1 MTLVNNGKHLV
12 VANAPVK
19 EIAEL
24 RRATE
29 KVSDFTVDKTYTLD
43 RLLKD
48 NQGAYEIEMTVKP
61 TANFNFKLIN
71 KKGENLKFTFDLAKG
86 NLIVDRSN
94 SGISDFSNNFA
105 SAEIKAPLVKK
116 DTYKIRL
123 LIDKASSELFI
134 NDGELVQTNTM
145 FPSEP
150 YNSLVFESEG
160 TIAVEN
166 INIYEL
172 K

>member
-1 MTLVNNGKHLV
+1 M
-12 VANAPVK
+12 
-19 EIAEL
+19 
-24 RRATE
+24 
-29 KVSDFTVDKTYTLD
+29 
-43 RLLKD
+43 
-48 NQGAYEIEMTVKP
+48 
-61 TANFNFKLIN
+61 N
-71 KKGENLKFTFDLAKG
+71 KKGENLKFVFDLAQGK
-86 NLIVDRSN
+86 LIVDRSN
-94 SGISDFSNNFA
+94 SGLSDFSDNFA
-105 SAEIKAPLVKK
+105 SAGIKAPLVKK

-145 FPSEP
+145 FPSEA

-160 TIAVEN
+160 NVTVEN